1 MNRIPYHRIPPADV
15 YQRAQQA
22 QELRQPNRTEAPDAA
37 PEAKPAAK
45 PVAKPEASRAAA
57 QASDA
62 ALSHDEAAMID
73 RYFPAEPKT
82 ALRLYGR
89 SGAHTL
95 EPSSLGSRLD
105 LSA

>member
-22 QELRQPNRTEAPDAA
+22 QELRQPNRAEAPDAA

-45 PVAKPEASRAAA
+45 PAAARAAA
-57 QASDA
+57 QAPDA
-62 ALSHDEAAMID
+62 ALSRDEAAMID

-89 SGAHTL
+89 SGAHTVQ
-95 EPSSLGSRLD
+95 PSSLGSRLD